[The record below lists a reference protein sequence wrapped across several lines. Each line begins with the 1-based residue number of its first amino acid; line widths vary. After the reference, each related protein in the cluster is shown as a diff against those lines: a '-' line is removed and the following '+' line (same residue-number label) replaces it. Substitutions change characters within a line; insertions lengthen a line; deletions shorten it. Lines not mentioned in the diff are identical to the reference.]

1 MHDHV
6 SPPGPISERLED
18 RGFSVTEMLVV
29 PEARYASPNVTVEF
43 PAATEWDLI
52 VPLGAPWAADG
63 VDVIGSWL
71 LPELQLLRDAQD
83 ADVPVLGICFG
94 GQALA
99 CALGGGVERSPR
111 PEIGWV
117 TIETD
122 NTVLVEPGPWF
133 QFHYDRWLLPPGA
146 VEIARNDVAS
156 QAFRI
161 GRSLALQFHPELTST
176 VLKDWLDDDGKAQV
190 EAVGLDPKSLLDL
203 TMEKDADARRRAH
216 RLVDAFLDQVAG
228 YPQD

>member
-6 SPPGPISERLED
+6 SPPGPVAERLEE
-18 RGFSVTEMLVV
+18 RGFAVTEVLVV
-29 PEARYASPNVTVEF
+29 PEERYATPDVTVEF
-43 PAATEWDLI
+43 PAAAEWDLI

-63 VDVIGSWL
+63 VDVIGPWL
-71 LPELQLLRDAQD
+71 LPELQLLRDAQA

-117 TIETD
+117 EIETD
-122 NTVLVEPGPWF
+122 DPSLIEPGPWF
-133 QFHYDRWLLPPGA
+133 QFHYDRWHLPPGA
-146 VEIARNDVAS
+146 AEIARNAVSS

-190 EAVGLDPKSLLDL
+190 EAVGLDPQRLLEV
-203 TMEKDADARRRAH
+203 TAARDEESRTRAF
-216 RLVDAFLDQVAG
+216 RLVDAFLDRVAAG
-228 YPQD
+228 AA